1 MRWLFYILKKKGKE
15 MKDETLIDSPVA
27 WFRFCYWWGT
37 RPDILTFG
45 QAIEQWKKIEK
56 QQKETDKILSKNGQN
71 RP

>member
-1 MRWLFYILKKKGKE
+1 
-15 MKDETLIDSPVA
+15 MKDETLIDSPIA
-27 WFRFCYWWGT
+27 WLRFYYWWGT
-37 RPDILTFG
+37 RPDIFTLG